1 MQLLKKFSN
10 LFGSI
15 VVVLALLFAPAL
27 LVQGAGNAGTLN
39 GSGNSGTL
47 DASGNSGTLTSPTN
61 SGTYQASENYLQNP
75 IGSKASSICQLVNL
89 LLKAVMII
97 GVPIAVLFIVY
108 AGFKFVMSRGSPGEI
123 TEARANLLNVI
134 IGIAI
139 FLGASLIAEVIF
151 NTLKQLG
158 VSGLGAC

>member
-1 MQLLKKFSN
+1 MYKELARSL
-10 LFGSI
+10 GSI
-15 VVVLALLFAPAL
+15 TVILTLLFLPAV
-27 LVQGAGNAGTLN
+27 LVRGA
-39 GSGNSGTL
+39 
-47 DASGNSGTLTSPTN
+47 GNSGTLTGPGNSGTLNSPGNSGTLNSPTN
-61 SGTYQASENYLQNP
+61 SGTYRSSENSLQNP
-75 IGSKASSICQLVNL
+75 LGNKASSICQLVNL